1 MHVSLK
7 QKGFYLMPIQDQA
20 INFAHENSQR
30 FLNEMEEFL
39 SIPSISTDPER
50 VPDMIKA
57 AHWLMDELKKRGC
70 TNIQLLPTPRHP
82 IVFAELMGADAKQPT
97 VLVYGHYD
105 VQPAD
110 PLELW
115 QSLPFDPTIR
125 GDLIYARGASDMKG
139 QIMACLKAIE
149 STQAAG
155 KFPVNIKFIFEGE
168 EEIGSPNLEPFI
180 RSHTDLLKCDMALNP
195 DSGMIAADL
204 PTVVYGLRGLA
215 YFEIRL
221 RGQLTDLHS
230 GLWGGVVQNPA
241 NVLAELL
248 AGMKDKDHHIT
259 LPGFYD
265 KILPLSSKEKAEI
278 ARLPMDQDF
287 YMKGTGAQKLVGEKG
302 YSWVEL
308 ATCRPT
314 LDVNGIYSGFTGEG
328 SKTVIPCYAMAKVSM
343 RLVPDQDPEEI
354 RKSLVQYIEARL
366 PETMTYELIVH
377 AGNPASFTDL
387 DTPGVK
393 ALEKALEVVYGKRP
407 VFKREGGSIP
417 VVGHMKRLLNAESVL
432 TGFGLPDDNLHA
444 PNEHLNLPNWYRGID
459 TLIHFFYNLAK

>member
-1 MHVSLK
+1 MDLS
-7 QKGFYLMPIQDQA
+7 PQA
-20 INFAHENSQR
+20 ITFAHANSAR
-30 FLNEMEEFL
+30 FLTEMKELL
-39 SIPSISTDPER
+39 SIASISTDPEKN
-50 VPDMIKA
+50 PDMLQA
-57 AHWLMDELKKRGC
+57 ATWLMAELKKRAFE
-70 TNIQLLPTPRHP
+70 NIQLLPTKKHP
-82 IVFAELMGADAKQPT
+82 IVFAEWLGAGADKPT

-110 PLELW
+110 PLDLW
-115 QSLPFDPTIR
+115 ESSPFEPTIR
-125 GDLIYARGASDMKG
+125 GDLIFARGASDMKG

-149 STQAAG
+149 SIQSAG
-155 KFPVNIKFIFEGE
+155 AFPVNLKFLFEGE

-180 RSHTDLLKCDMALNP
+180 REHTDLLKCDLALNP
-195 DSGMIAADL
+195 DSGMIAADI

-221 RGQLTDLHS
+221 RGQATDLHS

-241 NVLAELL
+241 NVLADLL

-265 KILPLSSKEKAEI
+265 RVRPLSAIEKQEI
-278 ARLPMDQDF
+278 ARLPMDEK
-287 YMKGTGAQKLVGEKG
+287 YYLAGTGARKLVGEKG
-302 YSWVEL
+302 YSWIEL
-308 ATCRPT
+308 ASTRPT
-314 LDVNGIYSGFTGEG
+314 LDVNGMYSGFMGEG

-354 RKSLVQYIEARL
+354 RQSLVKYIEARL
-366 PETMTYELIVH
+366 PVTMTYEVIVH
-377 AGNPASFTDL
+377 AGNPASFTDPN
-387 DTPGVK
+387 TPGVR

-417 VVGHMKRLLNAESVL
+417 VVGHMKHLLNAESVL

-459 TLIHFFYNLAK
+459 TLIHFFYNLQP